1 MENETIKI
9 GLIGVGRAGYG
20 MHLPEVLAT
29 DGKFDFAAVCDI
41 DPARRD
47 VFEKRLGHP
56 VKFYSD
62 VSALLQD
69 PDVEMVSVAT
79 PSNFHTPHAIA
90 ALNAGKY
97 VFIEKPIATSYAEA
111 LNLAKV
117 AGQYP
122 GKLFLRHNRRFSVE
136 ISKFR
141 EIIDSGILGEIF
153 EIRFRIMNYDRRA
166 DWQAI
171 TECGGGLLNNWGP
184 HLIEHA
190 LYFLDA
196 PVKRSFSRLCKV
208 AAAGNAEDHFN
219 IILEGTNSRLID
231 IEVSGGCALS
241 EPMYSFYGSRGAC
254 SCNDR
259 RTIHL
264 KYLDP
269 GQPLAPLTAVADTPP
284 LDASFGQSEKLRWIE
299 KEVIAER
306 PAGNG
311 CAIWQCLYDSIRFGK
326 AYPITIEQGLE
337 VVKIIDTAKRGT
349 QFEQTFKR

>member
-1 MENETIKI
+1 MTNTSIKI
-9 GLIGVGRAGYG
+9 GLIGAGRAGYG
-20 MHLPEVLAT
+20 MHLPEVLET
-29 DGKFDFAAVCDI
+29 DGKFDIVALCDL
-41 DPARRD
+41 DPARQE
-47 VFEKRLGHP
+47 VFEKCLGHP
-56 VKFYSD
+56 VRFYSD
-62 VSALLQD
+62 IAGLLGD
-69 PDVEMVSVAT
+69 PAVELVSVAS
-79 PSNFHTPHAIA
+79 PSNFHTPQAIA
-90 ALNAGKY
+90 ALHAGKY

-111 LNLAKV
+111 LHLAEV
-117 AGQYP
+117 ASQYP
-122 GKLFLRHNRRFSVE
+122 GRLFLRHNRRFSVE

-141 EIIDSGILGEIF
+141 EIIDSGILGEVF
-153 EIRFRIMNYDRRA
+153 EIRFRIMNYARRA

-219 IILEGTNSRLID
+219 ILLEGTNSRLID
-231 IEVSGGCALS
+231 IEVSGGCALN

-254 SCNDR
+254 SCADR

-269 GQPLAPLTAVADTPP
+269 GQPLAPLEATAGTPP
-284 LDASFGQSEKLRWIE
+284 LDASFSQSEKLHWIE
-299 KEVIAER
+299 KDVIAER

-311 CAIWQCLYDSIRFGK
+311 CAIWQYLFDAIRFGK
-326 AYPITIEQGLE
+326 PYPISLEHGLQ
-337 VVKIIDTAKRGT
+337 VVKIIDEAKQGT
-349 QFEQTFKR
+349 PFEQIIKR